1 MFKAVLEE
9 SDTFKKL
16 LESIKELVKLV
27 NIDVNPGGMCI
38 QAMDSSHVALV
49 LLKLEER
56 GFTDFRCDKPRT
68 LGVSVENLCKILKCA
83 NSDDSLTMQSDDESP
98 LLKFTFESKSKL
110 VAIQRG
116 TRSQSSAST

>member
-16 LESIKELVKLV
+16 VESIKEIVKLV
-27 NIDVNPGGMCI
+27 NIDINPEGMCI

-56 GFTDFRCDKPRT
+56 GFTDFRCEKPRT

-83 NSDDSLTMQSDDESP
+83 NSDDSLTLESNDDSP
-98 LLKFTFESKSKL
+98 LLKFTFESKSRKF
-110 VAIQRG
+110 VI
-116 TRSQSSAST
+116 

>member
-16 LESIKELVKLV
+16 IDSIKEIVKMV

-49 LLKLEER
+49 LLKLEDR
-56 GFTDFRCDKPRT
+56 GFSDFRCDKPRT
-68 LGVSVENLCKILKCA
+68 LGINVENLCKILKCA
-83 NSDDSLTMQSDDESP
+83 NSDDSLTMSCDDESS
-98 LLKFTFESKSKL
+98 LLKFTFESKSKTI
-110 VAIQRG
+110 VI
-116 TRSQSSAST
+116 